1 MVRIS
6 LPTQFF
12 VLSLLHGDC
21 MSGGSSISE
30 SCTTS
35 GATSDDDTRRPV
47 AASMESAGV
56 GDASMESAAS
66 ATRAASGSSTPS
78 YAVTHEQRVRHE
90 RPAAKGETRAS
101 RGVRQAVIKKASA
114 YER

>member
-21 MSGGSSISE
+21 MSCGSSISE

-78 YAVTHEQRVRHE
+78 YAVTHEQLST
-90 RPAAKGETRAS
+90 TRAASGERRDASLS
-101 RGVRQAVIKKASA
+101 RRAASGN
-114 YER
+114 